1 MTFIVI
7 SVMAIYLYTCAVVIY
22 YILKKFNDIQLD
34 KKKLFTLIMLFE
46 FACIVS
52 TFTRGKDAMKDFGA
66 IPFLVTSLIE
76 IIFISHFFLKS
87 INKKNISYLWIILLF
102 SSLIVVLNPLNNIF
116 TENYLF
122 INLDLFYSYQ
132 SIIITTGVLIY
143 FFQLNT
149 KLPSVNL
156 MKDPITNIAFGIFF
170 CHIFQIA
177 LNSSYALVKIYSFMN
192 IFLIYEKP
200 LENEDLLYLIS
211 VISYG
216 VLNYFL
222 WKSLN
227 LSLSQNKGLSV

>member
-7 SVMAIYLYTCAVVIY
+7 SATAIYLYTCAEVIY
-22 YILKKFNDIQLD
+22 YVLKKINNIQYD
-34 KKKLFTLIMLFE
+34 KKTLFILIILFE
-46 FACIVS
+46 LGCIVS

-66 IPFLVTSLIE
+66 MPFLVTSIIE
-76 IIFISHFFLKS
+76 IIFIAHFFLKS
-87 INKKNISYLWIILLF
+87 IIKKNIAYLWIVLLS
-102 SSLIVVLNPLNNIF
+102 SSLIIVLNPFNNIF
-116 TENYLF
+116 TDNYLF

-177 LNSSYALVKIYSFMN
+177 LNSSYALVKIYSYMN
-192 IFLIYEKP
+192 IFLIHEKP
-200 LENEDLLYLIS
+200 MENHDLLYLIS
-211 VISYG
+211 VMSYG

-222 WKSLN
+222 RKSLF
-227 LSLSQNKGLSV
+227 LSLTHD